1 MIAQEIRVARRFPE
15 ITKFDRHARE
25 REVLLQKLESDFK
38 DLKERAKRLA

>member
-1 MIAQEIRVARRFPE
+1 MIAQEIRIPRRFPE

-25 REVLLQKLESDFK
+25 REVLLQKLESEVR